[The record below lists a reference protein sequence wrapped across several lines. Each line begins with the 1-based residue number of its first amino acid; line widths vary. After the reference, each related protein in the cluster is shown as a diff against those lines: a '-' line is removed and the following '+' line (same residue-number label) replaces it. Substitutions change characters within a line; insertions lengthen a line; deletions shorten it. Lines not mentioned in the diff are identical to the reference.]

1 MKTLTDCSGCMSR
14 PSLGG
19 LGRYCVGVILAVT
32 PFLSGCLN
40 ESPVNSAAAATQ
52 ETPLYEVRVQPISRA
67 QYTNTVSSYAEIQAH
82 QNSHLNPLVSA
93 RVEWISEKFEV
104 GQFVSQDEPLVRLDT
119 TDFEFALAQAQ
130 QQVQQAQVELAEQR
144 ALQKRA
150 QADWRTV
157 NKSGQPT
164 GLAARG
170 PYVKATQ
177 AKLDAAEKNVAKAER
192 DLAATEIKSP
202 YGGWITQRN
211 VSLGDRI
218 SPQDAVAQLIS
229 ADRIIVRIPVT
240 VAQLSTIEQAG
251 GLSETR
257 VLLQRSERAGEQ
269 WQLQGL
275 SVRPVTETETRN
287 LMLQAIMVRQ
297 ADKKTALPFPGEVLQ
312 AQIQTQESGEYFAI
326 PESAVNEQGE
336 VFLFDQ
342 GVARAVAIDAFFR
355 TQGKVIASVGQFEDI
370 NLIVNNTQRI
380 WDGMPVKSRV
390 MDP

>member
-1 MKTLTDCSGCMSR
+1 MGDLGKCYGC
-14 PSLGG
+14 
-19 LGRYCVGVILAVT
+19 VILVVT
-32 PFLSGCLN
+32 CFLSGCLN
-40 ESPVNSAAAATQ
+40 KSPVSSPASDTQ
-52 ETPLYEVRVQPISRA
+52 ESPLYEVRVQPLSRA

-82 QNSHLNPLVSA
+82 QTSQLNPLVSA

-104 GQFVSQDEPLVRLDT
+104 GQFVSQDEPLVRVDT

-130 QQVQQAQVELAEQR
+130 QQVQQAHVELAEQR

-177 AKLDAAEKNVAKAER
+177 AKLDAAEKNVTKAER

-229 ADRIIVRIPVT
+229 ADKVIVRIPVT
-240 VAQLSTIEQAG
+240 VAQLSTIEHAG
-251 GLSETR
+251 GLSETQ
-257 VLLQRSERAGEQ
+257 VLLQRSEPAGEK

-275 SVRPVTETETRN
+275 SLRPVTETETRN

-297 ADKKTALPFPGEVLQ
+297 DDSKTALPFPGEVLE

-326 PESAVNEQGE
+326 PESAINERGE

-342 GVARAVAIDAFFR
+342 GVVRAVAIDASFR
-355 TQGKVIASVGQFEDI
+355 TQGKVVAGVGQFEDI

-390 MDP
+390 LDP